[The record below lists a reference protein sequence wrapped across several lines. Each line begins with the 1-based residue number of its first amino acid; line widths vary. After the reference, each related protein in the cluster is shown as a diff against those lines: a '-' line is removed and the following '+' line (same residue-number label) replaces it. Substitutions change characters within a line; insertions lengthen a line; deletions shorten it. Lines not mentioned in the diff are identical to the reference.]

1 MNISILYDARARVA
15 AVLQEIERLKQSE
28 FPYSHP
34 RAVLDL
40 LKERFKR
47 RSNTLNR
54 ASVNTDVDA
63 LSIACKDSLRELY
76 VYVPILGFALRATNV
91 RNAFEAHGPLQRLAR
106 GIMGDDTNLI
116 ISSEWEFSPY
126 VYRAITGLSG
136 FVLIGLPAPESSNP
150 LVIPLAGHELGHSVW
165 EHENIGDTYQEQIEK
180 DIVAELIDNQWDK
193 YKVLYPT
200 RTQHDIKSGEMFAQ
214 LTLRPA
220 YTWALLQ
227 SEETF
232 CDFFGLR
239 LFAESYLYAF
249 AYLLS
254 PGISGQRS
262 LGYPNI
268 KRRVSQLVQ
277 AAESMS
283 IDVPTDYEKMFE
295 KEIEPT
301 DPTTKLLVSLA
312 DKVSASLIRELIQ
325 HVVDFAKSKQVPE
338 KNADKVKT
346 ISEDFGN
353 WVTPTK
359 EKESL
364 VDIVNAGWIC
374 NMDEHLWENVPNL
387 DKEEKDRILRDIMFK
402 SMEIAEIFCRLEQS
416 S

>member
-1 MNISILYDARARVA
+1 MNISILHDARARVA
-15 AVLQEIERLKQSE
+15 AVLQEIKRLKQSE
-28 FPYSHP
+28 FPYSYPHD
-34 RAVLDL
+34 VLEL
-40 LKERFKR
+40 LEKRFERH
-47 RSNTLNR
+47 SNTLKK
-54 ASVNTDVDA
+54 ASVTTGVDV

-76 VYVPILGFALRATNV
+76 IYVPILGFALRATNV
-91 RNAFEAHGPLQRLAR
+91 RNAFEAHSPLQRLANR
-106 GIMGDDTNLI
+106 IMGDDTKLI
-116 ISSEWEFSPY
+116 VSSEWEFSPY

-165 EHENIGDTYQEQIEK
+165 EHEGIDKIYQRRIEK
-180 DIVAELIDNQWDK
+180 DIMTELFDNQWDK
-193 YKVLYPT
+193 YYELYPKH
-200 RTQHDIKSGEMFAQ
+200 TQQDIRSGGMFAR
-214 LTLRPA
+214 LTLLPA

-268 KRRVSQLVQ
+268 ERRVSQLVQ
-277 AAESMS
+277 AAESMN
-283 IDVPTDYEKMFE
+283 IEVPKNYETLFE
-295 KEIEPT
+295 KEIEPI
-301 DPTTKLLVSLA
+301 DPPTKLLVSLA
-312 DKVSASLIRELIQ
+312 DKVSASLTQELIQ
-325 HVVDFAKSKQVPE
+325 HVVDFANRKQVPE
-338 KNADKVKT
+338 KNADKVKA
-346 ISEDFGN
+346 ISESFSN

-387 DKEEKDRILRDIMFK
+387 DEKDKDRILRDIIFK